1 MTAATDLIATHRC
14 FVFPDAETAGAVYT
28 ELMLRSETDYMGL
41 YIDPPTRTI
50 LVSEPFGDAFVSLL
64 DDTGNLGPEIAVK
77 QKISNELYDLGTAV
91 EVLQQVWHNLQ
102 YGMGADGNLYL
113 MRGPDPVL
121 TIPAD
126 GNLGLFF
133 ETDTLIGGTLHKHGP
148 ADLFQEQFDRHRQA
162 FRHAGLYYKANALKF
177 VEIPV
182 TSLTP
187 PIVAELNA
195 CLSISGRIGKITERL
210 SRLH

>member
-1 MTAATDLIATHRC
+1 
-14 FVFPDAETAGAVYT
+14 
-28 ELMLRSETDYMGL
+28 
-41 YIDPPTRTI
+41 
-50 LVSEPFGDAFVSLL
+50 
-64 DDTGNLGPEIAVK
+64 
-77 QKISNELYDLGTAV
+77 
-91 EVLQQVWHNLQ
+91 
-102 YGMGADGNLYL
+102 
-113 MRGPDPVL
+113 VL

-148 ADLFQEQFDRHRQA
+148 ADLVQEQFDRHRQA
-162 FRHAGLYYKANALKF
+162 FRHAGLYDKANALKF